1 MSNIVEA
8 NFKVVQDR
16 TLPVI
21 ASEIRLIEERV
32 AKTALDGA
40 IQIGFRLR
48 EAKEKV
54 EHGQWENWCH
64 ENLNYS
70 KSKTEKLM
78 RIASEY
84 GDENSVYA
92 KTYTCTDL
100 SISKALALLQ
110 VPEEAVE
117 TFAKNHDV
125 NDMTVKELND
135 EISKLKEQ
143 VSGFAEE
150 NDQLERQAEEYKE
163 KEISLNE
170 EKENLKKELENLKA
184 VGADTEKI
192 KDLEAKLEKQKEK
205 TKKLQDEIKQAKAN
219 KDSEIKAAVNKERES
234 LEVEAEKKASDQL
247 QQERE
252 KSEALS
258 DQIKSLEK
266 KIENSS
272 KENVI
277 ELRILTIQLQQ
288 VYEECIKCI
297 AKEEN
302 PEERARLKN
311 GLSMLID
318 GMKEKNNEK

>member
-8 NFKVVQDR
+8 NFKAVQDR

-21 ASEIRLIEERV
+21 ASEILLIEERV

-40 IQIGFRLR
+40 IQIGFRLK

-54 EHGQWENWCH
+54 EHGQWEDWCH

-100 SISKALALLQ
+100 SVSKALALLQ
-110 VPEEAVE
+110 VPEEEVE
-117 TFAKNHDV
+117 TFAENHNV
-125 NDMTVKELND
+125 NDMTVKELN
-135 EISKLKEQ
+135 EQISKLKEQ

-150 NDQLERQAEEYKE
+150 NDNLERQAEEYKE
-163 KEISLNE
+163 KHDSLNE
-170 EKENLKKELENLKA
+170 ENEILKKELEDLKA
-184 VGADTEKI
+184 AGADTEKI
-192 KDLEAKLEKQKEK
+192 KNLEAKLEKQKEK
-205 TKKLQDEIKQAKAN
+205 TKKLQDEIKQAKAD
-219 KDSEIKAAVNKERES
+219 KDSEIETAVNKERES
-234 LEVEAEKKASDQL
+234 LEAEAEKKASDKL

-258 DQIKSLEK
+258 DQVKALEK

-272 KENVI
+272 RE
-277 ELRILTIQLQQ
+277 ELIKFKLRVDQLQDVFAECCLCIDSESDPQQQAKMRNALQ
-288 VYEECIKCI
+288 VVL
-297 AKEEN
+297 A
-302 PEERARLKN
+302 
-311 GLSMLID
+311 
-318 GMKEKNNEK
+318 GMKGES